1 MFQSAAAPM
10 MTDFQSELANRLGV
24 QPAPEASESP
34 AAEPGEG
41 EREEGEGRRPSKN
54 KRRSHSKKKKGGSR
68 SRTSS
73 KISHGSKRSGGESPL
88 LIDSLA

>member
-1 MFQSAAAPM
+1 M

-34 AAEPGEG
+34 AV
-41 EREEGEGRRPSKN
+41 EGEGRRPSKKK
-54 KRRSHSKKKKGGSR
+54 KRRSHSKKKGGSR

-73 KISHGSKRSGGESPL
+73 KLSRGSKRSGGESHL
-88 LIDSLA
+88 LAASLA

>member
-1 MFQSAAAPM
+1 M

-34 AAEPGEG
+34 AGEPGEG
-41 EREEGEGRRPSKN
+41 ERVEGEGRRPSKKK
-54 KRRSHSKKKKGGSR
+54 KRRSHSKKKKGSSR

-73 KISHGSKRSGGESPL
+73 KLSRGSKRSGGESHL
-88 LIDSLA
+88 LAASLA